1 MTNKEAITDQ
11 PTHLATQRQAAN
23 GVTASWL
30 AVRSG
35 QRNLLFPLAQ
45 AGEIISMA
53 RIAPVPHTLAWFV
66 GVVNLRGGL
75 YGVVDLAGFMGDKPA
90 HPRTAQPTVVTF
102 NPDLKLNCA
111 LVVDCLAGLRRQ
123 DSFVSREVALADAPV
138 YFGSLL
144 TDSEGG
150 QWQEINLHLLSQCP
164 EFLRISV

>member
-75 YGVVDLAGFMGDKPA
+75 
-90 HPRTAQPTVVTF
+90 
-102 NPDLKLNCA
+102 
-111 LVVDCLAGLRRQ
+111 
-123 DSFVSREVALADAPV
+123 
-138 YFGSLL
+138 
-144 TDSEGG
+144 
-150 QWQEINLHLLSQCP
+150 
-164 EFLRISV
+164 